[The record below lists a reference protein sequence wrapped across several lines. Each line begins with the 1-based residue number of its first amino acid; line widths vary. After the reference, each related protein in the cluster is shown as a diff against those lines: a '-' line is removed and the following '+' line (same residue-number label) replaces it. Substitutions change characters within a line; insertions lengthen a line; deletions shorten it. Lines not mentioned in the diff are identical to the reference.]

1 MRRGLVL
8 ALALVAAMFIAGTA
22 LYPSLPDM
30 IPTHWNIEG
39 EVDGYMDR
47 FSGVFFLPFMSIAL
61 VGLLAFIPRI
71 DPLKANIRK
80 FMGYYDMMIAVMTAL
95 FAYIFLLTMM
105 WSAGFSYNFSQA
117 LSPAFG
123 LMFYF
128 AGIMLEKSK
137 RNWFIGIKTPW
148 TISSDRV
155 WDKTNK
161 LGAKI
166 FKISGALAFLGLI
179 VPDYGLLVAL
189 VPAIVGSLGTVVYS
203 YVEYQKHH

>member
-1 MRRGLVL
+1 
-8 ALALVAAMFIAGTA
+8 
-22 LYPSLPDM
+22 
-30 IPTHWNIEG
+30 
-39 EVDGYMDR
+39 
-47 FSGVFFLPFMSIAL
+47 MSIAL